1 MRSLLRIRWQTSIAV
16 CATLAVV
23 ALTFLKAAHAE
34 QAGGRVSYRV
44 LATLRTSSMEKELN
58 EAADAGFRFDAVMGG
73 QTAFGGKEVVT
84 VMSRTGARGARYAYK
99 LLATLKTS
107 TMQKELQEAADAG
120 YGYKGQTVFDT
131 AFGGQEVVIILER
144 DKEAPERA
152 DYKLIATLKTSTLEN
167 ELAQAGDAG
176 YSVVGM
182 TVSKTALGG
191 KELVAITRRAR

>member
-1 MRSLLRIRWQTSIAV
+1 MRSLLRIMWQASIVV
-16 CATLAVV
+16 CATLSVV
-23 ALTFLKAAHAE
+23 ALLEAAHAAR
-34 QAGGRVSYRV
+34 AGSRVGYRV
-44 LATLRTSSMEKELN
+44 LATLKTSSMEKELN
-58 EAADAGFRFDAVMGG
+58 EAAEAGFKFDAVMGG

-84 VMSRTGARGARYAYK
+84 VMSRSGAGGARYAYK

-107 TMQKELQEAADAG
+107 TMQRELQEAADAG
-120 YGYKGQTVFDT
+120 YAYKGQTIFDT
-131 AFGGQEVVIILER
+131 AFGGQEVVVILER

-176 YSVVGM
+176 YHVVGM

-191 KELVAITRRAR
+191 KELVAITRRQR

>member
-1 MRSLLRIRWQTSIAV
+1 MRSLLQIRWQTSIAV

-23 ALTFLKAAHAE
+23 ALTFLKAAH
-34 QAGGRVSYRV
+34 AGGRVSYRV